1 MFQSLKKR
9 LSSFIGKAEETAGK
23 AAEKK
28 AELTTETKIK
38 GILQRRIQ
46 LSEGDLENIMW
57 GLQLDLI
64 QSDVAVE
71 TTEFILERLKEELRD
86 KEIDKDRIHEFVRNS
101 LRGVLIEVLKPERD
115 IDLIDF
121 VRNSEKPVTLVF
133 LGINGSGK
141 TTTIAKVAHLLMKHN
156 LSVIL
161 AAGDTFRAGAIE
173 QLTKYGE
180 RLGIKTITHQK
191 GADSAAVIYDAIEHA
206 KARKIDVVL
215 ADTAGR
221 MQTKVNLMSEIKKI
235 CRVSNADLK
244 IFVGDALTGND
255 AVDQARIFNR
265 DVGIDGIILT
275 KMDADVKGGS
285 ALSITNET
293 KKPILFM
300 GVGQGLDDLKEFD
313 SEWFLK
319 KILEE

>member
-9 LSSFIGKAEETAGK
+9 LNNFIGKAED

-28 AELTTETKIK
+28 ADLTAETKIK
-38 GILQRRIQ
+38 GILKKTIK
-46 LSEGDLENIMW
+46 LSEGDLEGLLW
-57 GLQLDLI
+57 DLQLDLI

-71 TTEFILERLKEELRD
+71 TTDLILERLKEKLRD
-86 KEIDKDRIHEFVRNS
+86 REIEKRRVHEFVRES
-101 LRGVLIEVLKPERD
+101 LRAVLSEILAPEED
-115 IDLIDF
+115 VDLMEFI
-121 VRNSEKPVTLVF
+121 RNSEKPVTLVF
-133 LGINGSGK
+133 LGVNGCGK
-141 TTTIAKVAHLLMKHN
+141 TTSIMRLAHLLMKN
-156 LSVIL
+156 KFTVVF

-173 QLTKYGE
+173 QLTKHGE
-180 RLGIKTITHQK
+180 NLGVRTISHQK

-221 MQTKVNLMSEIKKI
+221 MQTKNNLMDEMKKI
-235 CRVSNADLK
+235 CRVNKPDLR

-255 AVDQARIFNR
+255 AVDQARIFNKE
-265 DVGIDGIILT
+265 VGIDGIILT

-293 KKPILFM
+293 KKPILYI
-300 GVGQGLDDLKEFD
+300 GIGQGVDDLRKFNR
-313 SEWFLK
+313 EWFIGEIVK
-319 KILEE
+319 ES